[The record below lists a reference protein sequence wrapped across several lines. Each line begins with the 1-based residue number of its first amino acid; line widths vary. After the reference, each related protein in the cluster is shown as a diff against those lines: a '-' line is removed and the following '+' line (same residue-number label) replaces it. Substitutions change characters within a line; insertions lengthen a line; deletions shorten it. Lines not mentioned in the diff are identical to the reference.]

1 MAMAFNLTA
10 WQSFGELTTF
20 RQEVDDD
27 PYLTDEKAETTDQED
42 MVAPD
47 LNIAA
52 IYFREMN
59 RFPLLTRERES
70 ELARRIQ
77 RGEQKIHLLLL
88 KCSAVVEEGGPSD
101 REMGQDRGSFRQ
113 VARSREEK
121 IRETVRKLERLGH
134 DSETGRERLTELLAE
149 LKNTEAEV
157 KAAEAEM
164 IQSNLRLV
172 VRIAKV
178 YINKGLSFL
187 DLLQEGNLGLMKAV
201 GKYDYRKGFKFSTY
215 ASWWIRQA
223 ITRAL
228 ADKSRTIRIPNHL
241 LEIKRKIFKTFHQ
254 LVRELGRTPRHEEI
268 ATRTMIPLANV
279 QKVMNLIQEPVS
291 LETPVGDDGSR
302 LEDLVG
308 SEENLIVS
316 DDLLENMD
324 QAKKARDLLS
334 LLNSREEKILRF
346 RFGIGERST
355 YTLEQIGKHFGISR
369 ERVRQIEQK
378 ALRKLKGQQPG
389 AVAIYGTP
397 SRGAE

>member
-10 WQSFGELTTF
+10 WQSFGELTAF

-59 RFPLLTRERES
+59 RFPLLTREREI

-88 KCSAVVEEGGPSD
+88 KCSAVVEEGDPSD

-113 VARSREEK
+113 VARSRDEK

-378 ALRKLKGQQPG
+378 ALRKLKGQPG
-389 AVAIYGTP
+389 AVAIHGAL

>member
-10 WQSFGELTTF
+10 WQSFGELTAF

-59 RFPLLTRERES
+59 RFPLLTREREI

-88 KCSAVVEEGGPSD
+88 KCSAVVEEGDPSD

-113 VARSREEK
+113 VARSRQEK
-121 IRETVRKLERLGH
+121 IGETVRKLERLGH

-228 ADKSRTIRIPNHL
+228 ADKSRTIRIPNHI

-279 QKVMNLIQEPVS
+279 QKVMNLMQEPVS

-389 AVAIYGTP
+389 AVAIYGAL